1 MIDLKKLEKINKSIL
16 ENNDDK
22 ELLIKNFKSMLDV
35 LNQIELQFEKTYEIA
50 ENIEQTI
57 PVIHAIAINSYKE
70 FSKRKLVR
78 STERIKYF
86 IELRSNLI
94 NKALRK
100 LNSKTPINLLIQKH
114 YKTIGLY
121 DNNEIS
127 ILRGDGT
134 GSSAAVME
142 TCCKTPSALET
153 TTVDEITYLL
163 FKNCVFTEYIEHLE
177 KKLNDREILDKIH
190 DEYPTFLKDF
200 KDTLS
205 DLYGELNKS
214 LLLVQNY
221 AKISTSVYNTCKK
234 YYNI

>member
-16 ENNDDK
+16 NNNDDK
-22 ELLIKNFKSMLDV
+22 ELLIKNFRNMLDI
-35 LNQIELQFEKTYEIA
+35 LNQIELQFEKTYEVA
-50 ENIEQTI
+50 MNVEQTI
-57 PVIHAIAINSYKE
+57 PFIHAIAIDSNKE
-70 FSKRKLVR
+70 FSKRKLIR

-127 ILRGDGT
+127 ILKGDST
-134 GSSAAVME
+134 RANTVIME
-142 TCCKTPSALET
+142 TCCKTPGALGIT
-153 TTVDEITYLL
+153 NVDDITRLL
-163 FKNCVFTEYIEHLE
+163 FDNLVFTEYIEYFE
-177 KKLNDREILDKIH
+177 KKLNDKEILEEIYN
-190 DEYPTFLKDF
+190 EYPTFLKDL
-200 KDTLS
+200 KDTLNS
-205 DLYGELNKS
+205 LYEGLNES
-214 LLLVQNY
+214 MMLVKNY
-221 AKISTSVYNTCKK
+221 AQISTSVYNICKK

>member
-16 ENNDDK
+16 NNNDDK
-22 ELLIKNFKSMLDV
+22 ELLIKNFRNMLDV
-35 LNQIELQFEKTYEIA
+35 LNQIKLQFEKTYEIA
-50 ENIEQTI
+50 ENVEQAI
-57 PVIHAIAINSYKE
+57 PFIHAIAISSNKE
-70 FSKRKLVR
+70 FSKRKLIH

-100 LNSKTPINLLIQKH
+100 LNSKTPINLLVQKH

-134 GSSAAVME
+134 RSSAAVME
-142 TCCKTPSALET
+142 TCCKTPNALET

-163 FKNCVFTEYIEHLE
+163 FKNFVFTEYIEYVE
-177 KKLNDREILDKIH
+177 KKLNDKEILDEICT
-190 DEYPTFLKDF
+190 EYPSFSKDF
-200 KDTLS
+200 KDTLN
-205 DLYGELNKS
+205 DLYGELNES

-234 YYNI
+234 YYNV

>member
-16 ENNDDK
+16 DNNDDK
-22 ELLIKNFKSMLDV
+22 ELLIKNFKNMLDV
-35 LNQIELQFEKTYEIA
+35 LNQIESQFEKTYEVA
-50 ENIEQTI
+50 MNVEQTI
-57 PVIHAIAINSYKE
+57 PFIHTIAIDSNKE

-127 ILRGDGT
+127 ILKGDAT
-134 GSSAAVME
+134 RSSTVIME
-142 TCCKTPSALET
+142 TCCKTKSALGVT
-153 TTVDEITYLL
+153 NTDDITHLL
-163 FKNCVFTEYIEHLE
+163 FNNFDFTEYIEYLE
-177 KKLNDREILDKIH
+177 KKLNNKEILDKICT
-190 DEYPTFLKDF
+190 EYPSFSKDF
-200 KDTLS
+200 KNTLN
-205 DLYGELNKS
+205 DLYGELNVS

-221 AKISTSVYNTCKK
+221 AKISTSVYNICKK

>member
-16 ENNDDK
+16 DNNDDK
-22 ELLIKNFKSMLDV
+22 ELLIKNFKNMLDV
-35 LNQIELQFEKTYEIA
+35 LNQIESQFEKTYEVA
-50 ENIEQTI
+50 TNVEQTI
-57 PVIHAIAINSYKE
+57 PFIHAIAINSNKE
-70 FSKRKLVR
+70 FSKRKLIR

-86 IELRSNLI
+86 IELRNNLI

-100 LNSKTPINLLIQKH
+100 LNSKAPINLLIQKH

-134 GSSAAVME
+134 RSSAAVME

-163 FKNCVFTEYIEHLE
+163 FKNFVFTEYIEYLE
-177 KKLNDREILDKIH
+177 KKLNDKEILDEIH

-200 KDTLS
+200 KDTLN
-205 DLYGELNKS
+205 DLYGELNES

-221 AKISTSVYNTCKK
+221 AQISTSVYNTCKK

>member
-1 MIDLKKLEKINKSIL
+1 MINLKKLEKINKSIL
-16 ENNDDK
+16 DNNDDK
-22 ELLIKNFKSMLDV
+22 ESLIKNFKNMLDI

-50 ENIEQTI
+50 ENVEQAI
-57 PVIHAIAINSYKE
+57 PFIHAIAISSNKE
-70 FSKRKLVR
+70 FSKRKLIR

-100 LNSKTPINLLIQKH
+100 LNSKTPINLLVQKH

-134 GSSAAVME
+134 RSSAAVME

-163 FKNCVFTEYIEHLE
+163 FKNFVFTEYIEYLE

-190 DEYPTFLKDF
+190 DEYPSFLKDF
-200 KDTLS
+200 KDTLN
-205 DLYGELNKS
+205 DLYGELNES
-214 LLLVQNY
+214 LLLVKNY
-221 AKISTSVYNTCKK
+221 AQISTSVYNTCKK
-234 YYNI
+234 YYNV

>member
-16 ENNDDK
+16 DNNDDK

-35 LNQIELQFEKTYEIA
+35 LNQIESQFEKTYEIA
-50 ENIEQTI
+50 ENVEQAI
-57 PVIHAIAINSYKE
+57 PFIHAITINVNKE
-70 FSKRKLVR
+70 FSKRKLIR

-121 DNNEIS
+121 DNNEVS

-134 GSSAAVME
+134 RSSAAVME
-142 TCCKTPSALET
+142 TCCKTPSASET
-153 TTVDEITYLL
+153 KTIDEITYLL
-163 FKNCVFTEYIEHLE
+163 FKNFVFTEYIEYLE
-177 KKLNDREILDKIH
+177 KKLNDKEILDEIH

-200 KDTLS
+200 KDTLN
-205 DLYGELNKS
+205 DLYDELNES

-221 AKISTSVYNTCKK
+221 AQISTSVYNTCKK

>member
-16 ENNDDK
+16 NNNDDK

-35 LNQIELQFEKTYEIA
+35 LNQIELQFEKTYEVA
-50 ENIEQTI
+50 MNVEQTI
-57 PVIHAIAINSYKE
+57 PFIHAIAINSNKE
-70 FSKRKLVR
+70 FSKRKLIR

-100 LNSKTPINLLIQKH
+100 LNSKTPINLLVQKH

-134 GSSAAVME
+134 RSSATVME

-163 FKNCVFTEYIEHLE
+163 FKNFVFTEYIEYLE

-190 DEYPTFLKDF
+190 DEYPSFLKDF
-200 KDTLS
+200 KDTLN
-205 DLYGELNKS
+205 DLYGELNES
-214 LLLVQNY
+214 LLLVKNY
-221 AKISTSVYNTCKK
+221 AQISTSVYNTCKK
-234 YYNI
+234 YYNV